1 MSEPTEDIAVPN
13 IMEDFVVSL
22 TSDEHTPAAPETP
35 TEPEVTPETPAE
47 PETPEVDPLTLDT
60 PEIETPEA
68 PPAEE
73 EIPDKPKNR
82 ADWDTL
88 RASRDR
94 HKQTAEEAAQNLQR
108 IQAEAEELRVKAA
121 RAAELE
127 EKLKTFDEYEKELA
141 VTRLEATREYKET
154 IKEPLDTIGAS
165 ATIIAETNGADA
177 DKVLDILAEKDPAKQ
192 RAAFKELTAGWD
204 NVDSAELW
212 AMTKD
217 ARVLFDKQDLM
228 KQNAS
233 AAAKE
238 QQALAA
244 AREAAQKDGFR
255 KEFTNGTKDV
265 VKSLKEKTPFIPLAE
280 GETADDRYTNLE
292 SKVAAVDFD
301 AQSPRAK
308 AFAAA
313 AAIEYPRMVQ
323 VIQKLQEEN
332 ATLLGRV
339 KANNSSKAAVTPA
352 EGAAHADTE
361 EDFLKAMG
369 VPVGGLQVFGV

>member
-1 MSEPTEDIAVPN
+1 MSEPTEEAVPN
-13 IMEDFVVSL
+13 IMEDFVASL
-22 TSDEHTPAAPETP
+22 TADEPMPPAA
-35 TEPEVTPETPAE
+35 TEPEVTPPATETPATTE
-47 PETPEVDPLTLDT
+47 PEVDPLTLDT
-60 PEIETPEA
+60 PETATPETPS
-68 PPAEE
+68 EE
-73 EIPDKPKNR
+73 EIPEAPKNR
-82 ADWDTL
+82 KDWDTL

-127 EKLKTFDEYEKELA
+127 EKLKDFDEYEKELS
-141 VTRLEATREYKET
+141 VSRLEATHEYKET
-154 IKEPLDTIGAS
+154 IAKPLDAIGQS
-165 ATIIAETNGADA
+165 ATSIAEANSVDA
-177 DKVLDILAEKDPAKQ
+177 DKVLEIISEKDPVKQ
-192 RAAFKELTAGWD
+192 RAAFKEITAGWD
-204 NVDSAELW
+204 SVDSADLW

-244 AREAAQKDGFR
+244 ARETQQKEAFR
-255 KEFTNGTKDV
+255 KQFNDGTKDV
-265 VKSLKEKTPFIPLAE
+265 VKSLKEKTPFIPLAD
-280 GETADDRYTNLE
+280 GETADDRFTSLE

-313 AAIEYPRMVQ
+313 TALLYPQMRDT
-323 VIQKLQEEN
+323 IAKLQEEN

-352 EGAAHADTE
+352 EGATSEDAE
-361 EDFLKAMG
+361 VDFLKAMG
-369 VPVGGLQVFGV
+369 VPVTGLQVFGE